1 MTTITITRGSILYPH
16 NAGQQAQAD
25 LRRMFGQDPKAD
37 NLRAGADITISGR
50 GFQVK
55 SARAT
60 VCHGHAVEAIATEYA
75 EADGFLFIDLTT
87 YIGYVMTHAEFIEFA
102 REFAEPTRE
111 SGGKNG
117 RGAKMR
123 LNRKFSAQT
132 AYLQARAS

>member
-1 MTTITITRGSILYPH
+1 MY
-16 NAGQQAQAD
+16 
-25 LRRMFGQDPKAD
+25 GQDPKAD
-37 NLRAGADITISGR
+37 NKPAGADIIIDG
-50 GFQVK
+50 QALQIK

-75 EADGFLFIDLTT
+75 EADGFLFIDTAT
-87 YIGYVMTHAEFIEFA
+87 YTGYVMTSAEFIEFA

-123 LNRKFSAQT
+123 LNRRFSAQT